1 MSDMRVR
8 FAPSPTGYLHI
19 GGARTA
25 LFNYLLARQARGTF
39 ILRIE
44 DTDVERSTQESVD
57 AILDAMEWLGLEY
70 DEGPFYQSQRFDLY
84 REKIKFLLDSGKAYK
99 CYCTEAELNQR
110 RETAIQQGQKP
121 QYAGTCRNLTEER
134 PGQPYV
140 IRFKSTREGYTAF
153 RDLIKG
159 NISFNNS
166 ELDDMIIQRT
176 DGTPTY
182 NFVVVVDD
190 AEMGLTHVVRGDDHV
205 NNTPRQV
212 QIYTA
217 LGYPVP
223 NFAHVPMILGD
234 DKKRLSKRHG
244 ATSVMAYRDMGY
256 LPEALVNYLVRLGWS
271 HGDEEIFSMEELIE
285 KFSLKHVGRSAG
297 VFNPEKLLWL
307 NEHYIKCGAPQRLG
321 QLLLE
326 YLERDGV
333 TTTGGPDAAEVVKT
347 LQDRSKTMVEMAHK
361 AVFYYQD
368 ELEYDEKAVAKF
380 FTAEQVPVFQAVKE
394 ALEHATFDAAGIES
408 AFKQVLEQTGL
419 KFGKVGQP
427 TRVALSGGTSA
438 PGIYEVALVL
448 GRERCSTRLQRAI
461 QMCSTP

>member
-25 LFNYLLARQARGTF
+25 LFNYLLARQSNGTF

-57 AILDAMEWLGLEY
+57 AILNAMEWLGLES
-70 DEGPFYQSQRFDLY
+70 DEGPYYQSQRFDLY
-84 REKIKFLLDSGKAYK
+84 REKIQNLLDSGQAYK
-99 CYCTEAELNQR
+99 CYCTEEELNLK
-110 RETAIQQGQKP
+110 REAAIQQGSKP
-121 QYAGTCRNLTEER
+121 QYDGTCRNLEADH

-140 IRFKSTREGYTAF
+140 IRFKSTHEGVTAF
-153 RDLIKG
+153 DDLIKG
-159 NISFNNS
+159 NISFNNT

-205 NNTPRQV
+205 NNTPRQI
-212 QIYTA
+212 QIYEA

-223 NFAHVPMILGD
+223 QFAHVPMILGD

-256 LPEALVNYLVRLGWS
+256 LPEAMVNYLVRLGWS
-271 HGDEEIFSMEELIE
+271 HGDDEIFSMEELIE
-285 KFSLKHVGRSAG
+285 KFSLQNVGRSAG
-297 VFNPEKLLWL
+297 VFNPDKLLWL
-307 NEHYIKCGAPQRLG
+307 NEHYIKTGDPQRLG
-321 QLLLE
+321 QLLVE
-326 YLERDGV
+326 YLERLGV
-333 TTTGGPDAAEVVKT
+333 ATTDGPDAAEVVKT
-347 LQDRSKTMVEMAHK
+347 LQDRSKTMVEMAQK
-361 AVFYYQD
+361 AAFYYQD
-368 ELEYDEKAVAKF
+368 ELEYDDKAVAKF
-380 FTAEQVPVFQAVKE
+380 MTMEQASIFTAVKD
-394 ALEHATFDAAGIES
+394 ALEHATFDADGIER

-448 GRERCSTRLQRAI
+448 GRERCIQRLNKAKA
-461 QMCSTP
+461 MCK

>member
-25 LFNYLLARQARGTF
+25 LFNYLLARQTRGTF

-70 DEGPFYQSQRFDLY
+70 DEGPYYQSQRFDLY
-84 REKIKFLLDSGKAYK
+84 REKIQTLLDSGKAYK
-99 CYCTEAELNQR
+99 CYCTEDELNR
-110 RETAIQQGQKP
+110 KRETAIQQGKKP
-121 QYAGTCRNLTEER
+121 QYDGTCRDLEAER
-134 PGQPYV
+134 PGQPFV
-140 IRFKSTREGYTAF
+140 IRFKSTQDGVTAF
-153 RDLIKG
+153 DDLIKG

-205 NNTPRQV
+205 NNTPRQI

-223 NFAHVPMILGD
+223 RFAHVPMILGD

-256 LPEALVNYLVRLGWS
+256 LPEAMVNYLVRLGWS
-271 HGDEEIFSMEELIE
+271 HGDEEIFSMQELIE
-285 KFSLKHVGRSAG
+285 KFSLKNVGRSAG
-297 VFNPEKLLWL
+297 VFNPDKLLWL
-307 NEHYIKCGAPQRLG
+307 NEHYIKSGDPQRLG

-326 YLERDGV
+326 YLERAGV
-333 TTTGGPDAAEVVKT
+333 ATAGGPDAAEVVKT
-347 LQDRSKTMVEMAHK
+347 LQDRSKTMVEMAQK
-361 AVFYYQD
+361 AAFYYQD

-380 FTAEQVPVFQAVKE
+380 FTSEQAPIFSAVKE
-394 ALEHATFDAAGIES
+394 ALEHTTFDAAGVES

-448 GRERCSTRLQRAI
+448 GRERCMQRLNKAI
-461 QMCSTP
+461 EMCD

>member
-1 MSDMRVR
+1 MSEMRVR

-25 LFNYLLARQARGTF
+25 LFNYLLARRSKGRF

-44 DTDVERSTQESVD
+44 DTDVERSTQDSVD
-57 AILDAMEWLGLEY
+57 AILNAMEWLGLDY
-70 DEGPFYQSQRFDLY
+70 DEGPYYQSERFDLY
-84 REKIKFLLDSGKAYK
+84 REKIQFLLDCGKAYK
-99 CYCTEAELNQR
+99 CYCSAEELEQKREA
-110 RETAIQQGQKP
+110 AIQKGEKP
-121 QYAGTCRNLTEER
+121 QYDGTCRSLTQDR

-140 IRFKSTREGYTAF
+140 VRFKTTRDGYTAF
-153 RDLIKG
+153 DDLIKG

-205 NNTPRQV
+205 NNTPRQI
-212 QIYTA
+212 QIYKA

-223 NFAHVPMILGD
+223 KFAHVPMILGA

-256 LPEALVNYLVRLGWS
+256 LPEAMVNYLVRLGWS
-271 HGDEEIFSMEELIE
+271 HGDEEIFSMPELIE
-285 KFSLKHVGRSAG
+285 KFSLEHVGRSAG
-297 VFNPEKLLWL
+297 VFNPDKLLWL
-307 NEHYIKCGAPQRLG
+307 NEHYIKSGDPQRLG
-321 QLLLE
+321 PLLLE
-326 YLERDGV
+326 YLEREGV
-333 TTTGGPDAAEVVKT
+333 RTAGGPDPAEVVKT
-347 LQDRSKTMVEMAHK
+347 LQDRSKTMVEMAQK
-361 AVFYYQD
+361 AAFYYLD
-368 ELEYDEKAVAKF
+368 EPEYDEKAVAKF
-380 FTAEQVPVFQAVKE
+380 FTSEQIPVFTEVRS
-394 ALEHATFDAAGIES
+394 ALADATFDAEGIEC

-448 GRERCSTRLQRAI
+448 GRERCIQRLNKAI
-461 QMCSTP
+461 EMCA

>member
-1 MSDMRVR
+1 MSEMRVR

-25 LFNYLLARQARGTF
+25 LFNYLLARRSKGRF

-44 DTDVERSTQESVD
+44 DTDVERSTQDSVD
-57 AILDAMEWLGLEY
+57 AILNAMEWLGLDY
-70 DEGPFYQSQRFDLY
+70 DEGPYYQSERFDLY
-84 REKIKFLLDSGKAYK
+84 REKIQSLLDCGKAYK
-99 CYCTEAELNQR
+99 CYCSAEELEQKREA
-110 RETAIQQGQKP
+110 AIQKGEKP
-121 QYAGTCRNLTEER
+121 QYDGTCRSLTQDR

-140 IRFKSTREGYTAF
+140 VRFKTTRDGYTAF
-153 RDLIKG
+153 DDLIKG

-205 NNTPRQV
+205 NNTPRQI
-212 QIYTA
+212 QIYKA

-223 NFAHVPMILGD
+223 KFAHLPMILGA

-256 LPEALVNYLVRLGWS
+256 LPEAMVNYLVRLGWS
-271 HGDEEIFSMEELIE
+271 HGDEEIFSMPELIE
-285 KFSLKHVGRSAG
+285 KFSLEHVGRSAG
-297 VFNPEKLLWL
+297 VFNPDKLLWL
-307 NEHYIKCGAPQRLG
+307 NEHYIKSGDPQRLG
-321 QLLLE
+321 PLLLE
-326 YLERDGV
+326 YLEREGV
-333 TTTGGPDAAEVVKT
+333 RTAGGPDPAEVVKT
-347 LQDRSKTMVEMAHK
+347 LQDRSKTMVEMAQK
-361 AVFYYQD
+361 AAFYYLD

-380 FTAEQVPVFQAVKE
+380 FTSEQIPVFTGVRN
-394 ALEHATFDAAGIES
+394 ALADATFDAEGIER
-408 AFKQVLEQTGL
+408 AFKQVLEQTRL

-448 GRERCSTRLQRAI
+448 GRERCIQRLNKAI
-461 QMCSTP
+461 EMCA

>member
-1 MSDMRVR
+1 MSEMRVR

-25 LFNYLLARQARGTF
+25 LFNYLLARRSKGRF

-44 DTDVERSTQESVD
+44 DTDVERSTQDSVD
-57 AILDAMEWLGLEY
+57 AILNAMEWLGLDY
-70 DEGPFYQSQRFDLY
+70 DEGPYYQSERFDLY
-84 REKIKFLLDSGKAYK
+84 REKIQFLLDCGKAYK
-99 CYCTEAELNQR
+99 CYCSAEELEQKREA
-110 RETAIQQGQKP
+110 AIQKGEKP
-121 QYAGTCRNLTEER
+121 QYDGTCRSLTQDR

-140 IRFKSTREGYTAF
+140 VRFKTTRDGYTAF
-153 RDLIKG
+153 DDLIKG

-205 NNTPRQV
+205 NNTPRQI
-212 QIYTA
+212 QIYKA

-223 NFAHVPMILGD
+223 KFAHVPMILGA

-256 LPEALVNYLVRLGWS
+256 LPEAMVNYLVRLGWS
-271 HGDEEIFSMEELIE
+271 HGDEEIFSMPELIE
-285 KFSLKHVGRSAG
+285 KFSLEHVGRSAG
-297 VFNPEKLLWL
+297 VFNPDKLLWL
-307 NEHYIKCGAPQRLG
+307 NEHYIKSGDPQRLG
-321 QLLLE
+321 PLLLE
-326 YLERDGV
+326 YLEREGV
-333 TTTGGPDAAEVVKT
+333 RTAGGPDPAEVVKT
-347 LQDRSKTMVEMAHK
+347 LQDRSKTMVEMAQK
-361 AVFYYQD
+361 AAFYYLD

-380 FTAEQVPVFQAVKE
+380 FTSGQIPVFTGVRN
-394 ALEHATFDAAGIES
+394 ALADATFDAEGIER

-448 GRERCSTRLQRAI
+448 GRERCIQRLNKAI
-461 QMCSTP
+461 AMCA

>member
-1 MSDMRVR
+1 
-8 FAPSPTGYLHI
+8 
-19 GGARTA
+19 
-25 LFNYLLARQARGTF
+25 
-39 ILRIE
+39 RIE

-57 AILDAMEWLGLEY
+57 AILAAMEWLGLDY
-70 DEGPFYQSQRFDLY
+70 DEGPYYQSERFDLY
-84 REKIKFLLDSGKAYK
+84 REKIQYLLECGKAYK
-99 CYCTEAELNQR
+99 CYCTEEELSQK
-110 RETAIQQGQKP
+110 REAAIEQGSKP
-121 QYAGTCRNLTEER
+121 QYDGTCRNLEAQR

-140 IRFKSTREGYTAF
+140 VRFKSTREGTTAF
-153 RDLIKG
+153 DDLIKG

-205 NNTPRQV
+205 NNTPRQI
-212 QIYTA
+212 QIYEA
-217 LGYPVP
+217 LGYSVP
-223 NFAHVPMILGD
+223 QFAHVPMILGD

-256 LPEALVNYLVRLGWS
+256 LPEAMVNYLVRLGWS
-271 HGDEEIFSMEELIE
+271 HGDEEIFSKHELIE
-285 KFSLKHVGRSAG
+285 KFSLQNVGRSAG
-297 VFNPEKLLWL
+297 VFNPDKLLWL
-307 NEHYIKCGAPQRLG
+307 NEHYIKSGDPQRLG

-333 TTTGGPDAAEVVKT
+333 VTAEGPDAAEVVKT
-347 LQDRSKTMVEMAHK
+347 LQDRSKTMLEMAQK
-361 AVFYYQD
+361 AAFYYED

-380 FTAEQVPVFQAVKE
+380 ITAEQAPIFSALKE
-394 ALEHATFDAAGIES
+394 ALEQTTFDAEGIEQ

-427 TRVALSGGTSA
+427 ARVALSGGTSA

-448 GRERCSTRLQRAI
+448 GQDRCIARLNKAI
-461 QMCSTP
+461 AMCS

>member
-1 MSDMRVR
+1 MSEMRVR

-25 LFNYLLARQARGTF
+25 LFNYLLARQSKGRF

-57 AILDAMEWLGLEY
+57 AILNAMKWLGLDY
-70 DEGPFYQSQRFDLY
+70 DEGPYYQSERFDLY
-84 REKIKFLLDSGKAYK
+84 REKIQSLLDCGKAYK
-99 CYCTEAELNQR
+99 CYCSAEELEQKREAALRKGE
-110 RETAIQQGQKP
+110 KP
-121 QYAGTCRNLTEER
+121 QYDGTCRSLTQER

-140 IRFKSTREGYTAF
+140 VRFKTARDGYTAF
-153 RDLIKG
+153 DDLIKG

-205 NNTPRQV
+205 NNTPRQI
-212 QIYTA
+212 QIYKA

-223 NFAHVPMILGD
+223 KFAHVPMILGS

-256 LPEALVNYLVRLGWS
+256 LPEAMVNYLVRLGWS
-271 HGDEEIFSMEELIE
+271 HGDEEIFSMQDLIE
-285 KFSLKHVGRSAG
+285 KFSLEHVGRSAG
-297 VFNPEKLLWL
+297 VFNPDKLLWL
-307 NEHYIKCGAPQRLG
+307 NEHYIKSGDPQRLG

-326 YLERDGV
+326 YLEREGIR
-333 TTTGGPDAAEVVKT
+333 TAGGPDPAEAVKT
-347 LQDRSKTMVEMAHK
+347 LQDRSKTMVEMAQK
-361 AVFYYQD
+361 AAFYYLD
-368 ELEYDEKAVAKF
+368 ELEYDDKAVAKF
-380 FTAEQVPVFQAVKE
+380 FTSEQPPIFTAVKNALAE
-394 ALEHATFDAAGIES
+394 APFDAEGIER
-408 AFKQVLEQTGL
+408 AFKQVLEETGL

-448 GRERCSTRLQRAI
+448 GRERCIQRLDRAI
-461 QMCSTP
+461 EMCA

>member
-25 LFNYLLARQARGTF
+25 LFNYLLARQAGGTF

-57 AILDAMEWLGLEY
+57 AILDAMEWLGLEC

-84 REKIKFLLDSGKAYK
+84 REKIQVLLDSGKAYK
-99 CYCTEAELNQR
+99 CYCTEDDLNQK
-110 RETAIQQGQKP
+110 RETAIQQGNKA
-121 QYAGTCRNLTEER
+121 QYDGTCRDLEAER

-140 IRFKSTREGYTAF
+140 IRFKSTQEGATAF
-153 RDLIKG
+153 DDLIKG
-159 NISFNNS
+159 DISFNNS

-205 NNTPRQV
+205 NNTPRQI
-212 QIYTA
+212 QIYEA
-217 LGYPVP
+217 LGYSVP
-223 NFAHVPMILGD
+223 RFAHVPMILGD

-256 LPEALVNYLVRLGWS
+256 LPEAMVNYLVRLGWS

-285 KFSLKHVGRSAG
+285 KFSLKNVGRSAG
-297 VFNPEKLLWL
+297 VFNPDKLLWL
-307 NEHYIKCGAPQRLG
+307 NEHYIKNGDPQRLG

-326 YLERDGV
+326 YLERAGV
-333 TTTGGPDAAEVVKT
+333 ATTGGPDAAEVVKT
-347 LQDRSKTMVEMAHK
+347 LQDRSKTMVEMAQK
-361 AVFYYQD
+361 AAFYYQD

-380 FTAEQVPVFQAVKE
+380 FTAEQAPIFSAVKD
-394 ALEHATFDAAGIES
+394 ALEHASFDAAGVES

-448 GRERCSTRLQRAI
+448 GRDRCIRRLNKAI
-461 QMCSTP
+461 EMCA